1 MDTPKTVQLL
11 FEEARQDGRNGYD
24 PERFLAYLTS
34 PPASRGGQCAD
45 TFRARRRYVRFMKSV
60 ELNFRICFTTQ
71 EWDRAYTMNDF
82 VLLVEKKGLQRKTAV
97 RLAERRVAESRTD
110 RLASILKI
118 ALLGS
123 PLVVGAFSASRG
135 VLRMLLLIAWLA
147 IVAGIA
153 FVTWQ
158 ECSYARKLLRKIREQ
173 PSE

>member
-1 MDTPKTVQLL
+1 
-11 FEEARQDGRNGYD
+11 
-24 PERFLAYLTS
+24 
-34 PPASRGGQCAD
+34 
-45 TFRARRRYVRFMKSV
+45 
-60 ELNFRICFTTQ
+60 
-71 EWDRAYTMNDF
+71 MNDF